1 MGRLGLGF
9 TIFCKQ
15 KERAY
20 IMTNS
25 ECQAA
30 YDRGDFDAILA
41 DEIRGYLQ
49 LDDNT
54 LEGLGLR
61 RDSLEAQLADIE
73 RA

>member
-1 MGRLGLGF
+1 
-9 TIFCKQ
+9 
-15 KERAY
+15 
-20 IMTNS
+20 MTNS